1 MVDPLTK
8 KILDLQKEYLEAL
21 VLSPAITFDGYMR
34 NVGIWH
40 GLQEALDIIANEEK
54 DDN

>member
-21 VLSPAITFDGYMR
+21 VLNPAITFDGYMR